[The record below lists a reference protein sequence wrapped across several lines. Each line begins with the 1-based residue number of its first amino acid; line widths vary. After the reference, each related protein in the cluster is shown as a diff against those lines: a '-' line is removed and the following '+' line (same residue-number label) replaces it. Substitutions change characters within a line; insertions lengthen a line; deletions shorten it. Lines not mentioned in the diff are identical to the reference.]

1 MEEKYSKFI
10 GVGSEGI
17 KTLNSFKNK
26 LEKNFNFEEINLNQ
40 DVDKEY
46 VRSLLDGI
54 EILFISYSSEEAKV
68 KDIVK
73 AISFMANER
82 RVICIGLDCALKENK
97 DDMGLDKEIKIN
109 KYNSEKVQD
118 LINIVVE
125 SVDENLFLA
134 IDYSDLK
141 EIFAKDSAISYSIE
155 EFEKEATIDEIAK
168 TLTEETYTT
177 VGEEAKKKALVFY
190 EMPSNL
196 IENELIFINE
206 VNMKINEILGD
217 TYDMMF
223 SYNATDDDNEK
234 IKICL
239 ISVKAISF
247 MANERR
253 VICIGLD
260 CALKENKDD
269 MGLDKEIKINKY
281 NSEKVQELINIVVES
296 VDENLFLAIDYSDLK
311 EIFAKDSAIS
321 YSIEE
326 FEKEVSIDEIAKTL
340 TEETYTTVGEEVK
353 KKALVFYEMPRN
365 LIENELIF
373 INEVNMK
380 INEILG
386 DTYDMMFSY
395 NATDDDNEKIK
406 ICLISK

>member
-17 KTLNSFKNK
+17 KTLKSFKNK

-73 AISFMANER
+73 AISFMENER
-82 RVICIGLDCALKENK
+82 RVICIGLDCSLKENK

-118 LINIVVE
+118 
-125 SVDENLFLA
+125 
-134 IDYSDLK
+134 
-141 EIFAKDSAISYSIE
+141 
-155 EFEKEATIDEIAK
+155 
-168 TLTEETYTT
+168 
-177 VGEEAKKKALVFY
+177 
-190 EMPSNL
+190 
-196 IENELIFINE
+196 
-206 VNMKINEILGD
+206 
-217 TYDMMF
+217 
-223 SYNATDDDNEK
+223 
-234 IKICL
+234 
-239 ISVKAISF
+239 
-247 MANERR
+247 
-253 VICIGLD
+253 
-260 CALKENKDD
+260 
-269 MGLDKEIKINKY
+269 
-281 NSEKVQELINIVVES
+281 LINIVVES

-353 KKALVFYEMPRN
+353 KKALVFYEMSRN

>member
-46 VRSLLDGI
+46 VRALLDGI
-54 EILFISYSSEEAKV
+54 EILFISYNSEETKV

-82 RVICIGLDCALKENK
+82 RVISIGLDSALKENK

-109 KYNSEKVQD
+109 KYNNEKVQD
-118 LINIVVE
+118 LMNIVVE

-134 IDYSDLK
+134 IDYTDLK

-155 EFEKEATIDEIAK
+155 EFEKESTIE
-168 TLTEETYTT
+168 
-177 VGEEAKKKALVFY
+177 
-190 EMPSNL
+190 
-196 IENELIFINE
+196 
-206 VNMKINEILGD
+206 
-217 TYDMMF
+217 
-223 SYNATDDDNEK
+223 
-234 IKICL
+234 
-239 ISVKAISF
+239 
-247 MANERR
+247 
-253 VICIGLD
+253 
-260 CALKENKDD
+260 
-269 MGLDKEIKINKY
+269 
-281 NSEKVQELINIVVES
+281 
-296 VDENLFLAIDYSDLK
+296 
-311 EIFAKDSAIS
+311 
-321 YSIEE
+321 
-326 FEKEVSIDEIAKTL
+326 EIAKTL

-353 KKALVFYEMPRN
+353 KKAIIFYEMPQN

-373 INEVNMK
+373 INQVNMK

-386 DTYDMMFSY
+386 DSYDIMFSY
-395 NATDDDNEKIK
+395 NSTDSNNEKIK

>member
-26 LEKNFNFEEINLNQ
+26 LERNFDFEEINLNQ

-54 EILFISYSSEEAKV
+54 EILFISYNSEESKV
-68 KDIVK
+68 KDIIK

-82 RVICIGLDCALKENK
+82 RVISIGLDSALKENK

-125 SVDENLFLA
+125 A
-134 IDYSDLK
+134 
-141 EIFAKDSAISYSIE
+141 
-155 EFEKEATIDEIAK
+155 
-168 TLTEETYTT
+168 
-177 VGEEAKKKALVFY
+177 
-190 EMPSNL
+190 
-196 IENELIFINE
+196 
-206 VNMKINEILGD
+206 
-217 TYDMMF
+217 
-223 SYNATDDDNEK
+223 
-234 IKICL
+234 
-239 ISVKAISF
+239 
-247 MANERR
+247 
-253 VICIGLD
+253 
-260 CALKENKDD
+260 
-269 MGLDKEIKINKY
+269 
-281 NSEKVQELINIVVES
+281 

-326 FEKEVSIDEIAKTL
+326 FEKEVSIDDIAKTL

-353 KKALVFYEMPRN
+353 KKALVFYEMSQN

-373 INEVNMK
+373 TNEVNNK
-380 INEILG
+380 KNEIL
-386 DTYDMMFSY
+386 DI
-395 NATDDDNEKIK
+395 A
-406 ICLISK
+406 LISK

>member
-46 VRSLLDGI
+46 VRTLLDGI
-54 EILFISYSSEEAKV
+54 EILFISYNSEEAKV

-82 RVICIGLDCALKENK
+82 RVICIGLDGSLKENK

-109 KYNSEKVQD
+109 KYNSENIQD
-118 LINIVVE
+118 LMNIVVE
-125 SVDENLFLA
+125 AVDENLFLA
-134 IDYSDLK
+134 IDYTDLK

-168 TLTEETYTT
+168 L
-177 VGEEAKKKALVFY
+177 
-190 EMPSNL
+190 
-196 IENELIFINE
+196 
-206 VNMKINEILGD
+206 
-217 TYDMMF
+217 
-223 SYNATDDDNEK
+223 
-234 IKICL
+234 
-239 ISVKAISF
+239 
-247 MANERR
+247 
-253 VICIGLD
+253 
-260 CALKENKDD
+260 
-269 MGLDKEIKINKY
+269 
-281 NSEKVQELINIVVES
+281 
-296 VDENLFLAIDYSDLK
+296 
-311 EIFAKDSAIS
+311 
-321 YSIEE
+321 
-326 FEKEVSIDEIAKTL
+326 L

-353 KKALVFYEMPRN
+353 KKALVFYEMPQN
-365 LIENELIF
+365 LIENELMF
-373 INEVNMK
+373 INDVNMK

-386 DTYDMMFSY
+386 NTYDIMFSY
-395 NATDDDNEKIK
+395 NATNHNNDKVK